1 MDVITKFLEKYSY
14 RFPKGYPDL
23 TDPADKKLMQEL
35 LSEVGINEKE
45 EINSSFNELTSKDI
59 DSLLKAFNQVKDSY
73 SRYLSVFYYFDPNS
87 LGTIS
92 EVLLAK
98 LLAKVP
104 GVTTSHVG
112 GGQGLADIIVNG
124 HKISLKTT
132 ASNRAIGLGSDEVNV
147 NAEDSK
153 EIVRNLI
160 SILKNNPELKNVTL
174 KELKSQ
180 IPTDIANK
188 IDARIQSIAKKLS
201 GEQNEEFFVWVEKIS
216 DKNKILNRLV
226 IHVLKYDYNKI
237 IEEFNNSILTITPKA
252 WGLKNQEGKI
262 IVIADTSGKLLNISP
277 DFVRDS
283 SKDGKTIP
291 IDLDIKIDKSPEQI
305 RTEIPDQ
312 FFSALDSVYSSIF
325 K

>member
-1 MDVITKFLEKYSY
+1 MNVITKFLENYSY
-14 RFPKGYPDL
+14 RFPKGYPDMNNL
-23 TDPADKKLMQEL
+23 EDKALLYEILAEL
-35 LSEVGINEKE
+35 NISEQDEVKP
-45 EINSSFNELTSKDI
+45 SSNELTSEDI
-59 DSLLKAFNQVKDSY
+59 NSLLKAFNQIKEPY

-87 LGTIS
+87 LGTVS

-132 ASNRAIGLGSDEVNV
+132 ASDKAIGLGSDEVNV

-153 EIVRNLI
+153 EIVRNLN
-160 SILKNNPELKNVTL
+160 LVYNNNPELRNITV
-174 KELKSQ
+174 KELKTQ
-180 IPTDIANK
+180 IPSDIANK

-201 GEQNEEFFVWVEKIS
+201 GDQNEEFFVWVEKIS
-216 DKNKILNRLV
+216 DKNKILNKLV

-237 IEEFNNSILTITPKA
+237 IEEFNDSILTLTPKA
-252 WGLKNQEGKI
+252 WGLVSTDK
-262 IVIADTSGKLLNISP
+262 VPLVVADTSGKLLNITP
-277 DFVRDS
+277 AFVRNS
-283 SKDGKTIP
+283 SKDGKTIDIP
-291 IDLDIKIDKSPEQI
+291 LDIKIDKSPEQI
-305 RTEIPDQ
+305 RTEVPDQ

>member
-1 MDVITKFLEKYSY
+1 MNVITKFLEHYSF
-14 RFPKGYPDL
+14 RFSKGYPDVTNL
-23 TDPADKKLMQEL
+23 EDKALLYEILAELNVNEQEETTT
-35 LSEVGINEKE
+35 SATEVTSDDIN
-45 EINSSFNELTSKDI
+45 N
-59 DSLLKAFNQVKDSY
+59 LLKAFNQIKDPY

-98 LLAKVP
+98 LLAKIP
-104 GVTTSHVG
+104 GVSTSHVG

-132 ASNRAIGLGSDEVNV
+132 ASDKAIGLGSDEVNI

-153 EIVRNLI
+153 EIVRNLTLI
-160 SILKNNPELKNVTL
+160 FNNNPELKNVTL

-180 IPTDIANK
+180 ISTDVANK
-188 IDARIQSIAKKLS
+188 IDARIQSIARKLS

-216 DKNKILNRLV
+216 DKNKILNKLV

-237 IEEFNNSILTITPKA
+237 IEEFDNSILTLTPKA
-252 WGLKNQEGKI
+252 WGLKSQGGKM
-262 IVIADTSGKLLNISP
+262 IVVADTSGKLLNVDP
-277 DFVRDS
+277 NFVRNS

-291 IDLDIKIDKSPEQI
+291 IDLDIKINKTPEQI
-305 RTEIPDQ
+305 RTEVPDQ